1 MISPVSA
8 LTALEKVARMHG
20 TDITKDME
28 ALAKNL
34 HTPKSKLTCVTSE
47 WLKMIPEHTMNEM
60 HFVIKEWVRRNT
72 DQFEI
77 TCITAVQLSADQKD
91 GITQQLRAKY
101 SQKVI
106 FKVDAKILGG
116 VQFVLPCY
124 MIDHSIAQAIHKY
137 SKALN
142 SR

>member
-8 LTALEKVARMHG
+8 LTALEKVAKTHG

-28 ALAKNL
+28 ALAKNIY
-34 HTPKSKLTCVTSE
+34 TPKSKLTFVTGE
-47 WLKMIPEHTMNEM
+47 WLKMIPEHAMNEM

-77 TCITAVQLSADQKD
+77 ICITAVQLSSDQKD
-91 GITQQLRAKY
+91 DITQQLRAKY

-106 FKVDAKILGG
+106 FKVNAKILGG
-116 VQFVLPCY
+116 VQFVFPCY
-124 MIDHSIAQAIHKY
+124 IIDNSIAQAIDKY
-137 SKALN
+137 SKVVN
-142 SR
+142 SK